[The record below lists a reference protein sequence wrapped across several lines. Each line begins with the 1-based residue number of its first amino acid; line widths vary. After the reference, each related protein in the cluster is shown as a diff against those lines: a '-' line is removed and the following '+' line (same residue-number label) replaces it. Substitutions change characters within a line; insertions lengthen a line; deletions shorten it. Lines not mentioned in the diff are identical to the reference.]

1 MTQIIKSNPIVVD
14 VETQLTFQEAGN
26 DLKKLKVSLAG
37 VYDFKSDKFCA
48 FRENELDKLFR
59 MMEHASQV
67 IGFNIK
73 KFDLAVLAPYY
84 RGNIRQFE
92 TVDLLELVEKNLGYR
107 VSLDSLAGSTLGL
120 IKSGHGLMA
129 INYFRQGDWQKLESY
144 CLDDVRITR
153 DLYSY
158 VLTNKK
164 VIIRTGSVLKDL
176 PMEIIIK
183 PKKDKSVSLSLPF

>member
-1 MTQIIKSNPIVVD
+1 M
-14 VETQLTFQEAGN
+14 G
-26 DLKKLKVSLAG
+26 LK
-37 VYDFKSDKFCA
+37 
-48 FRENELDKLFR
+48 
-59 MMEHASQV
+59 
-67 IGFNIK
+67 
-73 KFDLAVLAPYY
+73 
-84 RGNIRQFE
+84 
-92 TVDLLELVEKNLGYR
+92 
-107 VSLDSLAGSTLGL
+107 
-120 IKSGHGLMA
+120 KSGHGLMA